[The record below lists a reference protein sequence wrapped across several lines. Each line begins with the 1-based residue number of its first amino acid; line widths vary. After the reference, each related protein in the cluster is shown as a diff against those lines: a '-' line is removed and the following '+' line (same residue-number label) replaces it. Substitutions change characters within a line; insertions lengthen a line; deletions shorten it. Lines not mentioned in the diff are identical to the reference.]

1 MKVFE
6 CFWSGGYRRN
16 NRSILEWHAEDFFT
30 EDKGYDAQDIEEIK
44 SLKEGESINLSCV
57 TGEHWIMR
65 IE

>member
-6 CFWSGGYRRN
+6 CFWSGSYRRN
-16 NRSILEWHAEDFFT
+16 NRSILEWHGEDFFT
-30 EDKGYDAQDIEEIK
+30 EDKGYQSHDIEEIQ
-44 SLKEGESINLSCV
+44 SLEAGESINLSCV